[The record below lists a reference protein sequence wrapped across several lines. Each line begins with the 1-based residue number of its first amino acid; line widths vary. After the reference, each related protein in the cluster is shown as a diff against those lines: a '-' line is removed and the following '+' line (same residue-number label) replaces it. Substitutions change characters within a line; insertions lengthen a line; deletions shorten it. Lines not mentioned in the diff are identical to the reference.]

1 MRVVQT
7 AGLHVEYDEGVTL
20 GPVARHRVLCA
31 EHLQDRTVGED
42 KPELDV
48 IQHILELPMKTPAR
62 PLFCSSTTHLGGG
75 DVEVPGGGGHG
86 GEQLLGGVR
95 PRHQQPRQL
104 HRQPHRAQLRVV
116 RTADQLSR

>member
-7 AGLHVEYDEGVTL
+7 AGLHVEYDEGVTQR
-20 GPVARHRVLCA
+20 PVAPHRVLRA
-31 EHLQDRTVGED
+31 VHLQERTLGED
-42 KPELDV
+42 KPEHDI
-48 IQHILELPMKTPAR
+48 IQHILELPMKTSAR

-86 GEQLLGGVR
+86 AEQVLGGVR
-95 PRHQQPRQL
+95 PRHQQPGQL
-104 HRQPHRAQLRVV
+104 HRQPHRAKLRVV